1 MGTGI
6 IQRAMTNVSPCQ
18 IKTELEADRIVEPSA
33 DQELV
38 SKAGEVYDRL
48 YAKYGD
54 PDVPIHPP
62 LDELVNTVLSQNTN
76 DRNRDIAFANLT
88 ARFPS
93 FEVIRDADTDTVI
106 ACIRP
111 AGLANQKAPRIQAI
125 LKAITAER
133 GTLDLSFLRE
143 MKPIE
148 ARNWLTRFNGVGLKT
163 ASIVMAFSVGMPAF
177 PVDTHIYRVSGRL
190 GLRPEKMSVE
200 AAHDHLASLFDPGV
214 YRAAHVNLI
223 YHGRETCGARKPACG
238 ACILKDLCDAFRD
251 GRVGL
256 ARQWG

>member
-1 MGTGI
+1 
-6 IQRAMTNVSPCQ
+6 MTNVSPCQ

-88 ARFPS
+88 ARFSS
-93 FEVIRDADTDTVI
+93 FEAIRDADTDTVI

-111 AGLANQKAPRIQAI
+111 AGLANQKGPRIQAI

-163 ASIVMAFSVGMPAF
+163 ASIVMAFSVGQ
-177 PVDTHIYRVSGRL
+177 Y
-190 GLRPEKMSVE
+190 
-200 AAHDHLASLFDPGV
+200 
-214 YRAAHVNLI
+214 
-223 YHGRETCGARKPACG
+223 
-238 ACILKDLCDAFRD
+238 
-251 GRVGL
+251 
-256 ARQWG
+256 